1 MVYFSATETSLSP
14 LADFAE
20 AEELEDEEGTELLH

>member
-1 MVYFSATETSLSP
+1 MVDFSATETSLSL

-20 AEELEDEEGTELLH
+20 AEEPEDEEGT